1 VFRGLLKL
9 TWLEIKIFVREPMGV
24 VGSVAIPIVVFLAL
38 GRALGGGRQPGAEG
52 ERFLRVEAPVF
63 AAVLIIFSAVL
74 SLVTIIA
81 IYREGGILKRQ
92 RATPLSPAT
101 ILTAQVIVKLLLTG
115 VTLGLMVLLGRR
127 YYPIVRAVPL
137 LSFAVALFI
146 SSISILSF
154 GFVIASLVPTA
165 RFAQPIGAAILYP
178 MVAVSGLFIPID
190 AMPPAVQVVARLL
203 PLTYAV
209 SLLKGIWQGEPW
221 LAHVADVTALGIAT
235 AICLLVSTKVFR
247 WE

>member
-38 GRALGGGRQPGAEG
+38 GRALGGGQQPGGDAD
-52 ERFLRVEAPVF
+52 RFLRVEAPVF

-92 RATPLSPAT
+92 RATPLAPAT
-101 ILTAQVIVKLLLTG
+101 ILTAQVIVKLLLTA
-115 VTLGLMVLLGRR
+115 VTLALMVLLGRR
-127 YYPIVRAVPL
+127 YYPIVRDVPL
-137 LSFAVALFI
+137 FSFGVALFI

-154 GFVIASLVPTA
+154 GFILASLVPTA

-190 AMPPAVQVVARLL
+190 AMPPALQTVARLL

-209 SLLKGIWQGEPW
+209 SLLKGIWQGEAW
-221 LAHVADVTALGIAT
+221 LTHAADVTALVIAT
-235 AICLLVSTKVFR
+235 AVCLLVSTKVFR